1 MCAPIANGGL
11 GARKLA
17 TFKKDLL
24 GKWLW
29 RFGVETTRLWG
40 VWKPQS
46 LERTGFLGGLGG
58 GGFSWLWSLEDS
70 FEWVES
76 GLVSISSL
84 RLDASVVCLS
94 GLVVGVLVLLI
105 VLLSLSL
112 CFLLD

>member
-1 MCAPIANGGL
+1 MGCVEAS
-11 GARKLA
+11 K
-17 TFKKDLL
+17 
-24 GKWLW
+24 
-29 RFGVETTRLWG
+29 FGEEW
-40 VWKPQS
+40 WK
-46 LERTGFLGGLGG
+46 RGG
-58 GGFSWLWSLEDS
+58 GGFEVREGFSWLWSLEDS

-105 VLLSLSL
+105 FLSLSF

>member
-1 MCAPIANGGL
+1 MGCVEAS
-11 GARKLA
+11 K
-17 TFKKDLL
+17 
-24 GKWLW
+24 
-29 RFGVETTRLWG
+29 FGEEW
-40 VWKPQS
+40 WK
-46 LERTGFLGGLGG
+46 RGG
-58 GGFSWLWSLEDS
+58 GWGFEVREGFSWLWSLEDS

>member
-1 MCAPIANGGL
+1 MGCVEASKFGEDWFFGGA
-11 GARKLA
+11 G
-17 TFKKDLL
+17 
-24 GKWLW
+24 
-29 RFGVETTRLWG
+29 
-40 VWKPQS
+40 
-46 LERTGFLGGLGG
+46 GG

-105 VLLSLSL
+105 ILLSLSL

>member
-1 MCAPIANGGL
+1 M
-11 GARKLA
+11 
-17 TFKKDLL
+17 
-24 GKWLW
+24 
-29 RFGVETTRLWG
+29 
-40 VWKPQS
+40 WKPQS
-46 LERTGFLGGLGG
+46 LERTGFLGGLGGG